1 MATRTPSCRRRCSDL
16 MMTSAARLHPIPSLA
31 DSLARMAAVSEH
43 LQSDVGPLEGEW
55 VPFTE
60 LLNEQSSLRDALLA
74 GEAERCPG
82 LDLKGQVAF
91 LLGGAAHY
99 VLVVLAPL
107 YLLGRQVPRLQPERL
122 AFRTR
127 QVPYQHDGK
136 TLTYQAIDWRF
147 LDDEFWTD
155 QAGDLPS
162 GGVAVATADELRAQ
176 LNAQLAALFEPLIA
190 RLKAVCKL
198 SAGAQWRI
206 VADSLAG
213 AFLSTGQVL
222 HMEAKACAE
231 ADALIGDAQS
241 PIHNSKTGFIEIA
254 VDHPSEPG
262 QPIRRTYRT
271 RGGCC
276 RYYTADSG
284 HLCAGCVLVEPDEQ
298 QRRFRNH
305 LLHHHG

>member
-1 MATRTPSCRRRCSDL
+1 
-16 MMTSAARLHPIPSLA
+16 MTAAARLHQVPNLA
-31 DSLARMAAVSEH
+31 ESLARMASVSEH
-43 LQSDVGPLEGEW
+43 LQSDVGPLDGDW

-60 LLNEQSSLRDALLA
+60 LLNEQSPLRDALMA
-74 GEAERCPG
+74 SEAERCPG
-82 LDLKGQVAF
+82 LDHKGQVAF

-107 YLLGRQVPRLQPERL
+107 YLLGRQVPQLNPERL

-127 QVPYQHDGK
+127 AVPYQHDGK

-147 LDDEFWTD
+147 LDDRFWTD
-155 QAGDLPS
+155 QSGELPG
-162 GGVAVATADELRAQ
+162 GGVAVESADALRRQ
-176 LNAQLAALFEPLIA
+176 LNAQLAAMFEPLIA
-190 RLKAVCKL
+190 RFKAISKL

-222 HMEAKACAE
+222 HIEAQACAE
-231 ADALIGDAQS
+231 ADALIGDPQAA
-241 PIHNSKTGFIEIA
+241 IHNSKTGFVEIA
-254 VDHPSEPG
+254 VDHPSKPG

-284 HLCAGCVLVEPDEQ
+284 HLCAACVLVKPDE
-298 QRRFRNH
+298 RDERLRNH
-305 LLHHHG
+305 LRHHHPE